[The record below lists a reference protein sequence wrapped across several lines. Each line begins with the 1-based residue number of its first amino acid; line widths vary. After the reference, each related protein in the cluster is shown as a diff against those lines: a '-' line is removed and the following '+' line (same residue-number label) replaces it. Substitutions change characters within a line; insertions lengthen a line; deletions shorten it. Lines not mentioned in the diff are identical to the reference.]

1 MVTDDNE
8 MDSRARWS
16 RRMAMPM
23 ATANGNGNRS
33 GGGKQQKCV
42 IHRVGLFGKHSN
54 SICGSSSS
62 SRSRSKNWK
71 QAVTADKGR
80 KGRAGVPVVTTTTN
94 DRYYVNVKGGGKGRG
109 SQAAANSGS
118 ENG

>member
-1 MVTDDNE
+1 MCNSLSWHIWQTF
-8 MDSRARWS
+8 
-16 RRMAMPM
+16 
-23 ATANGNGNRS
+23 
-33 GGGKQQKCV
+33 KQHLW
-42 IHRVGLFGKHSN
+42 IE
-54 SICGSSSS
+54 SSS

-118 ENG
+118 ENR